1 MERRTEL
8 RFPAG
13 REIQVTVLGE
23 DKRVLQAVL
32 LNVSGR
38 GARIHVPEPVPVDAA
53 LSFEWDN
60 AMLLGEVCYCASDA
74 GGFAVGVELRHSL
87 LNLDEVARLRNRILD
102 AFEPR
107 ESSVHC

>member
-1 MERRTEL
+1 MERRAEI

-13 REIQVTVLGE
+13 MEIQVTVLGE
-23 DKRVLQAVL
+23 DKRVLRAVL

-38 GARIHVPEPVPVDAA
+38 GARLRVSEPLPVDAA

-60 AMLLGEVCYCASDA
+60 AMLLGEVCYCASDE
-74 GGFAVGVELRHSL
+74 GGFSVGVELRHSL
-87 LNLDEVARLRNRILD
+87 LNLDEVARLRDRILG

-107 ESSVHC
+107 ESSVRC